1 MLKKVIS
8 DESGRAL
15 ALTLIILGIG
25 VLLIPTFLAHAS
37 TNLFASQ
44 ATEEGLKE
52 QYAADAGVEYAL
64 HRLANDDD
72 VPFNGEAP
80 TPVNNMPVTV
90 TVEIEGVYYKIT
102 STAKDTVIRSYV
114 EYSPGGNLEI
124 YKGALVSAG
133 DIWLKRECTVYGD
146 IRYGGNFT
154 PTPPFTH
161 IGDVITGTI
170 KFPSSDEFA
179 QTYKDEALAGGTYTG
194 NKTIPMGSKI
204 SLGPLYI
211 TGNLSVLKNSVITLT
226 GTIYVEG
233 SIDVDLDSEFR
244 GSGSIVAVG
253 NVYLSKMT
261 DYGTAAGD
269 VIMSITGNITFKK
282 EADVEALIY
291 APDGSITFDKEG
303 DVTGGVVGGYIQ
315 ADKLNLFAYDASF
328 YDAFELPGYEEP
340 GFRVRTYNINP

>member
-37 TNLFASQ
+37 TNLRATR

-64 HRLANDDD
+64 YRLANNDD
-72 VPFNGEAP
+72 VPFSNEQTP
-80 TPVNNMPVTV
+80 TLVNNMPVTV
-90 TVEIEGVYYKIT
+90 TVESKGVYYKIT
-102 STAKDTVIRSYV
+102 SIAKDTVIHSYV
-114 EYSPGGNLEI
+114 EYAPGGNLDI
-124 YKGALVSAG
+124 YKGALVSSG
-133 DIWLKRECTVYGD
+133 NIWLKRECTVYGD
-146 IRYGGNFT
+146 IRYGGDFT
-154 PTPPFTH
+154 RTPPFTL
-161 IGDVITGTI
+161 IGYEIPGDIE
-170 KFPSSDEFA
+170 FPPSDEFA
-179 QTYKDEALAGGTYTG
+179 KTYKDEALAGGTYTG
-194 NKTIPMGSKI
+194 TKTINSSC

-211 TGNLSVLKNSVITLT
+211 TGNLNVGAGCVVTIG

-233 SIDVDLDSEFR
+233 SIDVDKDSEFR

-253 NVYLSKMT
+253 NAYLSKMT
-261 DYGTAAGD
+261 DYGTATGD

-291 APDGSITFDKEG
+291 APDGSITFDKDG
-303 DVTGGVVGGYIQ
+303 NVTGSVVGEYIQ

-328 YDAFELPGYEEP
+328 YDGFPLPGHEEP